1 MSGMDYA
8 EPAQAPHQARRGRRT
23 APVVMALA
31 ALIFGRSERR
41 KERLAVLR
49 ERELELEIARLRAV
63 GGC

>member
-1 MSGMDYA
+1 MSAMDYA
-8 EPAQAPHQARRGRRT
+8 ELARAPHQAQKGRRT

-31 ALIFGRSERR
+31 ALVFGRNERR

-49 ERELELEIARLRAV
+49 EREMELEIARLRAV